1 MVFFLFGCTNS
12 QEETKEEIE
21 YIDPARDIFIFGE
34 LDYSLQKR
42 IKEANNNNDYKNY
55 QFNMLFKD
63 GYDGEV
69 VDINGNIIKPSE
81 IDELIVEVVSVECSH
96 CKKQL
101 ETITDMMNNLDKT
114 FIQYFNVGNREEILE
129 FYGDI
134 DIPENLIIVSYDGGF
149 KDYLIDEIGIKM
161 YPTLLTF
168 KNNQLSF
175 CAEGETSMIA
185 FRYICDIGF
194 NNILKEE
201 DFIDADGNNVLK
213 INRSIDDVKNDLSIE
228 NQNKIKSLDNDNYT
242 EELTYTLMSKQLYF
256 DKISNR
262 KSDVYIN
269 EIEDYSVYK
278 DKQLVLLYTFLRD
291 NSQTD
296 RVEFIN
302 EIIDDNPD
310 MNFIVVLIEGLESS
324 SAALRNMNIRFK
336 CPVVSTLGMMP
347 DDFFR
352 FGISSYPTAI
362 FVNEGVF
369 VGGYSNIESKE
380 KFKEAISVFLSED
393 SVAYKKNN

>member
-1 MVFFLFGCTNS
+1 MKNKKGFTL
-12 QEETKEEIE
+12 IE
-21 YIDPARDIFIFGE
+21 LLAVILILGVIALIAVPTVTDLINESKVGAE
-34 LDYSLQKR
+34 SST
-42 IKEANNNNDYKNY
+42 AN
-55 QFNMLFKD
+55 QL
-63 GYDGEV
+63 
-69 VDINGNIIKPSE
+69 
-81 IDELIVEVVSVECSH
+81 VVSAETYGALC
-96 CKKQL
+96 QL
-101 ETITDMMNNLDKT
+101 RQDETCITDFTTLTD
-114 FIQYFNVGNREEILE
+114 
-129 FYGDI
+129 
-134 DIPENLIIVSYDGGF
+134 ENF
-149 KDYLIDEIGIKM
+149 KDYLIDEVGIKM

-168 KNNQLSF
+168 KNNRLSF
-175 CAEGETSMIA
+175 CAEGETSMIS

-201 DFIDADGNNVLK
+201 DFIDDKGENVLK
-213 INRSIDDVKNDLSIE
+213 INRSIDDVKNDLSSE

-242 EELTYTLMSKQLYF
+242 EELTYTLMSKQLDF

-296 RVEFIN
+296 KVEFIN
-302 EIIDDNPD
+302 EIIDDNPN

-324 SAALRNMNIRFK
+324 SAALRNMKIRFK